1 MATYSDM
8 AASLRE
14 VGYRLTPQRM
24 MILAAMHQSAGHI
37 TAEAIHERVKEQY
50 PFVDISTVYR
60 TLQLLKK
67 LRLITET
74 DLGEGVVE
82 YELSERGR
90 HHHLVC
96 RQCGKTA
103 ALDDSFLRPLAD
115 RLQEVHGFEADL
127 EHFAIFGIC
136 AACQEGSPSG
146 LRVRQQARPGR
157 GAAPRG
163 R

>member
-1 MATYSDM
+1 MAEYSDM
-8 AASLRE
+8 AATLRE

-24 MILAAMHQSAGHI
+24 LILAAIYEKEGHV
-37 TAEAIHERVKEQY
+37 TAEAIHERVTQQY

-67 LRLITET
+67 LRLVTET

-82 YELSERGR
+82 YELRERGR

-103 ALDDSFLRPLAD
+103 PLDHSYLKPLAG
-115 RLQEVHGFEADL
+115 RLEEAYGFQADL
-127 EHFAIFGIC
+127 EHFAIFGLC
-136 AACQEGSPSG
+136 SRCRETGS
-146 LRVRQQARPGR
+146 RP
-157 GAAPRG
+157 
-163 R
+163 

>member
-1 MATYSDM
+1 MAEYSDM
-8 AASLRE
+8 AATLRE

-24 MILAAMHQSAGHI
+24 MILAAIYEREGHV
-37 TAEAIHERVKEQY
+37 TAEAIHERVTQQY

-67 LRLITET
+67 LRLVTET

-82 YELSERGR
+82 YELRERGR

-103 ALDDSFLRPLAD
+103 PLDHSYLKPLAD
-115 RLQEVHGFEADL
+115 QLEQAYGFQADL
-127 EHFAIFGIC
+127 EHFAIFGLC
-136 AACQEGSPSG
+136 SRCRETGG
-146 LRVRQQARPGR
+146 RP
-157 GAAPRG
+157 
-163 R
+163 

>member
-1 MATYSDM
+1 MAEYSDM
-8 AASLRE
+8 AATLRE

-24 MILAAMHQSAGHI
+24 MILAAIYEREGHV
-37 TAEAIHERVKEQY
+37 TAEAIHERVTQQY

-67 LRLITET
+67 LRLVTET

-82 YELSERGR
+82 YELRERGR

-103 ALDDSFLRPLAD
+103 PLDHSYLKPLAG
-115 RLQEVHGFEADL
+115 RLEEAYGFQADL
-127 EHFAIFGIC
+127 EHFAIFGLC
-136 AACQEGSPSG
+136 SRCRETGS
-146 LRVRQQARPGR
+146 RP
-157 GAAPRG
+157 
-163 R
+163 

>member
-1 MATYSDM
+1 M

-24 MILAAMHQSAGHI
+24 MILAAIYQSQGHT
-37 TAEAIHERVKEQY
+37 TAEAIHEKVTEQY

-74 DLGEGVVE
+74 NLGEGVVE

-103 ALDDSFLRPLAD
+103 ALDHSYLKPLAD
-115 RLQEVHGFEADL
+115 RLEEAYGFQADL
-127 EHFAIFGIC
+127 EHFAIFGLC
-136 AACQEGSPSG
+136 AVCQDGSHTPDG
-146 LRVRQQARPGR
+146 RQDGSV
-157 GAAPRG
+157 PRG
-163 R
+163 RS

>member
-1 MATYSDM
+1 M

-24 MILAAMHQSAGHI
+24 MILAAIHQSAGHI

-82 YELSERGR
+82 YELTERGR

-96 RQCGKTA
+96 RQCGKSA
-103 ALDDSFLRPLAD
+103 ALDDSFLEPLAE
-115 RLQEVHGFEADL
+115 RLLKAHGFQADL

-136 AACQEGSPSG
+136 AACQKGSSSG
-146 LRVRQQARPGR
+146 LRARKARSETGVAPLGR
-157 GAAPRG
+157 
-163 R
+163 

>member
-1 MATYSDM
+1 MEVEPVAEYSDM
-8 AASLRE
+8 AATLRE

-24 MILAAMHQSAGHI
+24 MILAAIYEKEGHV
-37 TAEAIHERVKEQY
+37 TAEAIHERVTQQY

-67 LRLITET
+67 LRLVTET

-82 YELSERGR
+82 YELRERGR

-103 ALDDSFLRPLAD
+103 PLDHSYLKPLAD
-115 RLQEVHGFEADL
+115 RLEEAYGFQADL
-127 EHFAIFGIC
+127 EHFAIFGLC
-136 AACQEGSPSG
+136 SRCRETGS
-146 LRVRQQARPGR
+146 RP
-157 GAAPRG
+157 
-163 R
+163 

>member
-8 AASLRE
+8 AAVLRE

-24 MILAAMHQSAGHI
+24 MILAAIHKSDGHT

-67 LRLITET
+67 LHLVTET
-74 DLGEGVVE
+74 NLGEGVVE

-103 ALDDSFLRPLAD
+103 ALDDSFLKPLAD
-115 RLQEVHGFEADL
+115 RLLETHGFEADL
-127 EHFAIFGIC
+127 EHSAIFGIC
-136 AACQEGSPSG
+136 ARCSG
-146 LRVRQQARPGR
+146 KE
-157 GAAPRG
+157 PRSS
-163 R
+163 

>member
-24 MILAAMHQSAGHI
+24 MILAAIHHSEGHV

-103 ALDDSFLRPLAD
+103 PLDDSFLMPLAD
-115 RLQEVHGFEADL
+115 RLQEVHGFTADL

-136 AACQEGSPSG
+136 AACRKDSPS
-146 LRVRQQARPGR
+146 AR
-157 GAAPRG
+157 AASRKKS
-163 R
+163 

>member
-24 MILAAMHQSAGHI
+24 MILAAIHQRDGHI
-37 TAEAIHERVKEQY
+37 TAEAIHDTVKEQY

-67 LRLITET
+67 LRLVTET

-82 YELSERGR
+82 YELSERGK

-96 RQCGKTA
+96 RQCGETA
-103 ALDDSFLRPLAD
+103 ALDDSFLKPLAD
-115 RLQEVHGFEADL
+115 RLLQAHGFRADL
-127 EHFAIFGIC
+127 GHSAIFGVC
-136 AACQEGSPSG
+136 ARCAGRQLQQES
-146 LRVRQQARPGR
+146 
-157 GAAPRG
+157 
-163 R
+163 